1 MEMVKRKMIYEG
13 KAKQIF
19 STDQDDQVIVHFKDD
34 ATAFNGQK
42 KGQITGKGKINNKI
56 SNFFFELLEEKGI
69 KTHLIKELNERD
81 SMVKKVDIIL
91 VEVVMRNIVAG
102 SLSKRIGI
110 EEGVVLDKPVLE
122 YYYKDDNLGDPL
134 INNFHIEVLE
144 LATGSDLEKINEMAF
159 KINKILKEFLDKREI
174 DLVDF
179 KLEFGYT
186 GDGEI
191 VLADEISPDTCR
203 FWDSNTKEKLD
214 KDRFRRDLGDV
225 ESAYKEMLKRI
236 IGKGEL

>member
-159 KINKILKEFLDKREI
+159 KINKILKEFLNKREI